1 MTQQME
7 AKERY
12 AAHLT
17 QMEALMADWQRR
29 AGEPLVP
36 ELAMCVYDDGPCGR
50 PILSHPLVIE
60 VMFDASSWLAPRVND
75 QLATKKEIRD
85 KARAEGDWWQ
95 YVNIYEK
102 PYRLDALAE
111 VAHEITDDREYWQQ
125 VSDILTGTENFWQ
138 HRPALSRLLLSDRPG
153 REHMMTDDER
163 GELAKMPDRL
173 TVHRGFNGKGTARGW
188 SWTLNHDQAV
198 WFAARYAGIRDG
210 KPPTVVTGT
219 VLKRNVIAYLTG
231 RNEAEIIARPE
242 RVKVTDRQEP
252 PQQQQ
257 DEALERQRA
266 EEKARMASLMHAAGS
281 AGEVQP

>member
-12 AAHLT
+12 AAYLT
-17 QMEALMADWQRR
+17 QAEAQTADWQRR

-36 ELAMCVYDDGPCGR
+36 ELAAYVYDDGPGGR
-50 PILSHPLVIE
+50 PILSHPLVIM
-60 VMFDASSWLAPRVND
+60 VAFDASSFMAPMVND
-75 QLATKKEIRD
+75 QLAAKKEIRD

-95 YVNIYEK
+95 YLFTYQK

-111 VAHEITDDREYWQQ
+111 VAHLITDDREYWEQ

-138 HRPALSRLLLSDRPG
+138 HRPAWSRLLLSDRPG
-153 REHMMTDDER
+153 REYLMDDDECA
-163 GELAKMPDRL
+163 ELAKMPDRL
-173 TVHRGFNGKGTARGW
+173 TVHRGFNGEGTARGW
-188 SWTLNHDQAV
+188 SWTLDYGQAL
-198 WFAARYAGIRDG
+198 WFAARFAGVRDG
-210 KPPTVVTGT
+210 HAPTVVTGT

-242 RVKVTDRQEP
+242 RVKVTGRQEP
-252 PQQQQ
+252 PQQHQ

-266 EEKARMASLMHAAGS
+266 EEMARMASLKVAAGS
-281 AGEVQP
+281 ADEVQP